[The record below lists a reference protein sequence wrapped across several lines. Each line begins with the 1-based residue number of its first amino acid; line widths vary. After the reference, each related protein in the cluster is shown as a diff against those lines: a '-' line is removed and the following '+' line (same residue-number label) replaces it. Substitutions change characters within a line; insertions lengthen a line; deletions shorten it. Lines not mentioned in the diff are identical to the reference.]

1 MMPKAMMARVTMLL
15 EEVEEEDMM
24 VVVDIVVSEIMVAQQ
39 RGVVYEA
46 LPLPVDIIFEAAL

>member
-24 VVVDIVVSEIMVAQQ
+24 VVVVVSEIMVAQQ
-39 RGVVYEA
+39 RGVVSEA
-46 LPLPVDIIFEAAL
+46 LPLPVDIFEAAL